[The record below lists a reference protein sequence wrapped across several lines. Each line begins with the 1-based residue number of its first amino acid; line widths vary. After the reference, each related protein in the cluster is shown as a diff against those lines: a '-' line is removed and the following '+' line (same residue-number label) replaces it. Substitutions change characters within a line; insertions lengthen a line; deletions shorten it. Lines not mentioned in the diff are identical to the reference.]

1 MNEKFDFIWE
11 THLLEKIMNGLPE
24 GFINRMNGLLEEET
38 DAFFSSYEKPRK
50 YGLRCNTLKC
60 TPENFTTRMPFY
72 LQPVPW
78 ADNGYYYE
86 AEQAP
91 GKHPF
96 HEAGVYY
103 IQEPSAMSPAQLL
116 DAKPGDVVCDLCAA
130 PGGKS
135 TQLASQLQGEG
146 LLVSNELYPARAR
159 VLSQN
164 FERMGIRNGV
174 VLNENTAHM
183 AALFPAFFDKIMVD
197 APCSGEGM
205 FRKDEAAREEWSP
218 EQVRICA
225 DRQLEILGHA
235 AMMCAPG
242 GEMVYSTCT
251 FSPEENESV
260 IGHFLQEHPDFSLV
274 EPGEEFRR
282 KGFSSGHP
290 EWCDT
295 QVAADIRQQLDKT
308 LRIFPHLTE
317 GEGHFLAKLKR
328 QGEDAEGRA
337 MRRNTACI
345 QPDKKCDTSQWRAFA
360 KELELPELQGVYR
373 KFGEVLYLVPAQM
386 IDLKGIKVERA
397 GLELGTMKK
406 NRFEPAHAL
415 AAALLAGQCKR
426 VAELSVEEAVRYIH
440 GETLPCTV
448 DNGWTLVTVEGFS
461 IGWGKAVNG
470 TLKNH
475 YPKGIRR

>member
-1 MNEKFDFIWE
+1 
-11 THLLEKIMNGLPE
+11 MNGLPE
-24 GFINRMNGLLEEET
+24 AFINKMRNLLGEEAE
-38 DAFFSSYEKPRK
+38 AFFSSYEKPRN

-60 TPENFTTRMPFY
+60 APAEFTARMPFT

-86 AEQAP
+86 PEQAP

-96 HEAGVYY
+96 HEAGAYY

-116 DAKPGDVVCDLCAA
+116 DAKPGDIVCDLCAA

-135 TQLASQLQGEG
+135 TQIAAQLQGRG
-146 LLVSNELYPARAR
+146 VLVSNELYPARAR

-164 FERMGIRNGV
+164 FERMGIQNGV

-183 AALFPAFFDKIMVD
+183 AALFPGFFDKIMVD

-205 FRKDEAAREEWSP
+205 FRKDEETKEEWSP
-218 EQVRICA
+218 EQVQICA

-235 AMMCAPG
+235 AQMCAPG

-260 IGHFLQEHPDFSLV
+260 IGRFLQEHAGFVLL

-282 KGFSSGHP
+282 RGFSSGCP
-290 EWCDT
+290 RWCDPRIP
-295 QVAADIRQQLDKT
+295 DSIREQLDRT

-328 QGEDAEGRA
+328 QGEDAEGKVL
-337 MRRNTACI
+337 RRSPICI
-345 QPDKKCDTSQWRAFA
+345 QNDKKCDVSQWQAFA
-360 KELELPELQGVYR
+360 RELELPEMEGVYR
-373 KFGEVLYLVPAQM
+373 KFGEVLYAVPARM

-406 NRFEPAHAL
+406 NRFEPSHAL
-415 AAALLAGQCKR
+415 ALALLPKQCRR
-426 VAELSVEEAVRYIH
+426 VVELSVEEAAHYIH

-448 DNGWTLVTVEGFS
+448 DNGWTLVAVEGFS